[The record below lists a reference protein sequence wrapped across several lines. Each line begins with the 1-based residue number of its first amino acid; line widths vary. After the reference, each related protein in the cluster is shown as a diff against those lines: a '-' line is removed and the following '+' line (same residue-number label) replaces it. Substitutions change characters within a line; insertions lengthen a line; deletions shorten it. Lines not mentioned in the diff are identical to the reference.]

1 MFTLGSSLKFHLYSQ
16 PTDMR
21 KSFDSL
27 SGLVQNEIG
36 LSPFSGDVYVFI
48 NKSRNKIKL
57 LHWSGS
63 SFVLYYKRLESGTFE
78 HPRYDIQSGSYTL
91 SYSQIVMLVDGIS
104 IKNIERKKHYGWLYN
119 RPESAV
125 S

>member
-1 MFTLGSSLKFHLYSQ
+1 MFTLGSSLKFQLYCN

-27 SGLVQNEIG
+27 CGLVKDQLG
-36 LSPFSGDVYVFI
+36 QSPTNGDVYVFI
-48 NKSRNKIKL
+48 NKPRNKIKL

-63 SFVLYYKRLESGTFE
+63 GFVLYYKRLESGTFE
-78 HPRYDIQSGSYTL
+78 HPRYDIQTGSYQL

-104 IKNIERKKHYGWLYN
+104 IKNIQKKQQFSL
-119 RPESAV
+119 PV
-125 S
+125 

>member
-27 SGLVQNEIG
+27 SGLIENELG
-36 LSPFSGDVYVFI
+36 QSPVSGDVYVFI
-48 NKSRNKIKL
+48 NRSRNKIKL
-57 LHWSGS
+57 LHWAGS

-78 HPRYDIQSGSYTL
+78 HPRYDIKSGSYSL
-91 SYSQIVMLVDGIS
+91 SYSQIVMLIDGIS
-104 IKNIERKKHYGWLYN
+104 IKNIKIKKHFDRLYN
-119 RPESAV
+119 S
-125 S
+125 SGS

>member
-1 MFTLGSSLKFHLYSQ
+1 MFTLASTLIFRLYSQ

-27 SGLVQNEIG
+27 CGIIQNNLGE
-36 LSPFSGDVYVFI
+36 SPTNGNVYVFI

-63 SFVLYYKRLESGTFE
+63 SFTLYYKRLETGTFE
-78 HPRYDIQSGSYTL
+78 HPQYDIQTGSYNL
-91 SYSQIVMLVDGIS
+91 SYSQMVMLVDGIS
-104 IKNIERKKHYGWLYN
+104 IKNIQKKQLF
-119 RPESAV
+119 RMPV
-125 S
+125 

>member
-36 LSPFSGDVYVFI
+36 QSPVSGDVYVFI
-48 NKSRNKIKL
+48 NKTRNKIKL
-57 LHWSGS
+57 LHWAGSG
-63 SFVLYYKRLESGTFE
+63 FVLYYKRLESGTFE
-78 HPRYDIQSGSYTL
+78 HPRYDIKTGSYNL
-91 SYSQIVMLVDGIS
+91 SYSQIVMLIDGIS
-104 IKNIERKKHYGWLYN
+104 IKNIEKKKHFNRLYN
-119 RPESAV
+119 ISK

>member
-1 MFTLGSSLKFHLYSQ
+1 MFTLGSSFRFQLYCK

-21 KSFDSL
+21 KSFD
-27 SGLVQNEIG
+27 GLCGIIQNH
-36 LSPFSGDVYVFI
+36 LNQSPANGDVYVFI
-48 NKSRNKIKL
+48 NKPRNKIKL

-78 HPRYDIQSGSYTL
+78 HPKYDIETGSYQL

-104 IKNIERKKHYGWLYN
+104 IKNIERKK
-119 RPESAV
+119 RFKTSA
-125 S
+125 

>member
-1 MFTLGSSLKFHLYSQ
+1 
-16 PTDMR
+16 MR

-36 LSPFSGDVYVFI
+36 LSPINGDVYVFI

-57 LHWSGS
+57 LHWAGSG
-63 SFVLYYKRLESGTFE
+63 FVLYYKRLESGTFE
-78 HPRYDIQSGSYTL
+78 HPKYDIQSGSYSL

-104 IKNIERKKHYGWLYN
+104 IKNIEKKKYFNRLYN
-119 RPESAV
+119 SSEG
-125 S
+125 